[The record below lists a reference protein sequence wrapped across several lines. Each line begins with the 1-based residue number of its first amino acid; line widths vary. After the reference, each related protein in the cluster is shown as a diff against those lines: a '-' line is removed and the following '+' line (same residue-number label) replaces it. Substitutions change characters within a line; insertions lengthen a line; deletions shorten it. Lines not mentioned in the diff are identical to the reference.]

1 MKQLPPIIRLGNY
14 IRILLFKQSCCCRIR
29 KGDYDAA
36 IATCERAIDEGRDM
50 RADYKLI
57 AKSFARLGNIYLKK
71 MNYPKQ

>member
-1 MKQLPPIIRLGNY
+1 M
-14 IRILLFKQSCCCRIR
+14 LLLLHVK
-29 KGDYDAA
+29 K
-36 IATCERAIDEGRDM
+36 AIDEGRDM